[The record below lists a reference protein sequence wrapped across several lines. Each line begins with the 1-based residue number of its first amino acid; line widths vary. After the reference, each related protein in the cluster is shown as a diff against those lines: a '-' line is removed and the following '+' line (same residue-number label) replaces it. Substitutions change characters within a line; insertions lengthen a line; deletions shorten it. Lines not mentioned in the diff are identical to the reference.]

1 MKDAGPSNSPA
12 PARRFGATD
21 EQLSAELRKWT
32 GATPALHP
40 VGELLD
46 RHWEAAF
53 AYARLC
59 TDGPRSAGML
69 TTAAFTRLFGETLR
83 QNGPTSAWRPHLL
96 LTVRRIAA
104 EWAGDHRC
112 DTLHPDLLAGA
123 GDGDRPASRLLPSP
137 RRRLLSGAFQRLPQS
152 ARCLLW
158 HVEVEAEP
166 LLSPA
171 GLLGLDEEGARVE
184 LGRARDR
191 LREESLQLH
200 RELAPD
206 EECRRYLRLLDVTYR
221 RGGVDIDPDLRAH
234 IEGCGHCSAAADQLD
249 QFNHDLGVAL
259 SEAVLGWGG
268 RDYAQRRAHEAGQSA
283 GGGRHA
289 GKPERPGTAAG
300 AAAAVMPAGAAREL
314 FPDPVALA
322 REVFPDPVD
331 LTYEIMPDPVRPP
344 RETFP
349 GPSRER
355 REAAPDPVRAPHE
368 AYPAPTG
375 EGREALQGPL
385 GGAPEAFQGP
395 LGGAPEAF
403 MGPGRAPH
411 EPFTGQ
417 AAPEAFRDPLR
428 APRGTYPGPAGQG
441 GEVFPD
447 PVALAGAV
455 GESFT
460 DPGGPAAVPPPLARP
475 EGVAPAAGTARTPA
489 HADVSVPP
497 APAPRGPRPE
507 GPRTAARRSAQ
518 KAARRTARRRNLTAG
533 VLTVSGLV
541 VLPLVLWSTGNSGDG
556 APAGA
561 DRPTGEAPDSDAGEA
576 SRDPSW
582 ADAGDAEKGALR
594 GRLHN
599 VSSGL
604 CVGIDGKKAVA
615 GGEAEL
621 TTCSADAAQQWTY
634 ETDGLLRNGAAPD
647 LCLDSQLGYSVR
659 LAPCAG
665 ASRPDPKNIRYD
677 FTLQGALV
685 PRSDQDLALTPAAT
699 DGSGALV
706 LKARTD
712 DEVQRWVIDTSK
724 ADLRM
729 KVVNWNAAV
738 PAPRPTPTPTPTPS
752 KTPEHTPTPSATSPA
767 PQPTPSSPAAT
778 DPPCYHY
785 GYYCDSDGQY
795 GNPGYGY
802 PGYGYGYGGYG
813 HGGRR

>member
-104 EWAGDHRC
+104 EWAGDHRL
-112 DTLHPDLLAGA
+112 DTLHPDLLAGT

-234 IEGCGHCSAAADQLD
+234 IEGCGHCSAAAEQLD

-268 RDYAQRRAHEAGQSA
+268 RGYAERRAHEAGQSA

-289 GKPERPGTAAG
+289 GKPERPGSAAG

-331 LTYEIMPDPVRPP
+331 LTYEIIPDPVRAP

-349 GPSRER
+349 GPARER
-355 REAAPDPVRAPHE
+355 REAAPDPARAPHE
-368 AYPAPTG
+368 TYPGPTG
-375 EGREALQGPL
+375 EGREAFPGPV
-385 GGAPEAFQGP
+385 GGAREAFPGP
-395 LGGAPEAF
+395 VGGAREAF
-403 MGPGRAPH
+403 PGPVGGAR
-411 EPFTGQ
+411 
-417 AAPEAFRDPLR
+417 EAF
-428 APRGTYPGPAGQG
+428 PGPVG
-441 GEVFPD
+441 G
-447 PVALAGAV
+447 
-455 GESFT
+455 
-460 DPGGPAAVPPPLARP
+460 AR
-475 EGVAPAAGTARTPA
+475 
-489 HADVSVPP
+489 
-497 APAPRGPRPE
+497 
-507 GPRTAARRSAQ
+507 
-518 KAARRTARRRNLTAG
+518 
-533 VLTVSGLV
+533 
-541 VLPLVLWSTGNSGDG
+541 
-556 APAGA
+556 
-561 DRPTGEAPDSDAGEA
+561 
-576 SRDPSW
+576 
-582 ADAGDAEKGALR
+582 
-594 GRLHN
+594 
-599 VSSGL
+599 
-604 CVGIDGKKAVA
+604 
-615 GGEAEL
+615 
-621 TTCSADAAQQWTY
+621 
-634 ETDGLLRNGAAPD
+634 
-647 LCLDSQLGYSVR
+647 
-659 LAPCAG
+659 
-665 ASRPDPKNIRYD
+665 
-677 FTLQGALV
+677 
-685 PRSDQDLALTPAAT
+685 
-699 DGSGALV
+699 
-706 LKARTD
+706 
-712 DEVQRWVIDTSK
+712 
-724 ADLRM
+724 
-729 KVVNWNAAV
+729 
-738 PAPRPTPTPTPTPS
+738 
-752 KTPEHTPTPSATSPA
+752 
-767 PQPTPSSPAAT
+767 
-778 DPPCYHY
+778 
-785 GYYCDSDGQY
+785 
-795 GNPGYGY
+795 
-802 PGYGYGYGGYG
+802 
-813 HGGRR
+813 

>member
-12 PARRFGATD
+12 PARRFAVTD

-53 AYARLC
+53 GYARLC

-96 LTVRRIAA
+96 VTVRRIAA
-104 EWAGDHRC
+104 EWAGDHRLGM
-112 DTLHPDLLAGA
+112 LHPELLTGE
-123 GDGDRPASRLLPSP
+123 GERPASRLLPSQ

-166 LLSPA
+166 LTSPA

-184 LGRARDR
+184 LDRARDR
-191 LREESLQLH
+191 LREECLQLH

-221 RGGVDIDPDLRAH
+221 RGGLALDPDLRAH
-234 IEGCGHCSAAADQLD
+234 IEGCGHCDAAADQLD
-249 QFNHDLGVAL
+249 QFNHGLGAAL

-268 RDYAQRRAHEAGQSA
+268 RAYAQSRANEAGESA
-283 GGGRHA
+283 GSGPPTERG
-289 GKPERPGTAAG
+289 RPGGAAG
-300 AAAAVMPAGAAREL
+300 AATAEIPAAAAREL

-322 REVFPDPVD
+322 REVFPDPAGMA
-331 LTYEIMPDPVRPP
+331 YEIIPDPVRPA
-344 RETFP
+344 REPFP
-349 GPSRER
+349 EPARER
-355 REAAPDPVRAPHE
+355 REVFPDPV
-368 AYPAPTG
+368 PAA
-375 EGREALQGPL
+375 REPS
-385 GGAPEAFQGP
+385 
-395 LGGAPEAF
+395 
-403 MGPGRAPH
+403 
-411 EPFTGQ
+411 
-417 AAPEAFRDPLR
+417 
-428 APRGTYPGPAGQG
+428 PGPAGEG
-441 GEVFPD
+441 RGAFPD
-447 PVALAGAV
+447 PVALAGTV

-460 DPGGPAAVPPPLARP
+460 DPGGPAAVPLP
-475 EGVAPAAGTARTPA
+475 PAAAGAGTPLDRAQAPVTTGEGL
-489 HADVSVPP
+489 SVPP
-497 APAPRGPRPE
+497 PVSAPPGPRPE
-507 GPRTAARRSAQ
+507 GPRTAARRSAHRT
-518 KAARRTARRRNLTAG
+518 ARRAARRRNLTAG
-533 VLTVSGLV
+533 ILTVSGLV
-541 VLPLVLWSTGNSGDG
+541 VLPLVLWSTGNGGDG

-561 DRPTGEAPDSDAGEA
+561 DRPSGEAPDAEAGGVTT
-576 SRDPSW
+576 DPSW
-582 ADAGDAEKGALR
+582 AGADEAAKGALR

-599 VSSGL
+599 VASGL
-604 CVGIDGKKAVA
+604 CVGIDGKKAVED
-615 GGEAEL
+615 GEAEL

-677 FTLQGALV
+677 FTLQGSLV
-685 PRSDQDLALTPAAT
+685 PRWDQDLALAPAAT
-699 DGSGALV
+699 NGSGALV

-712 DEVQRWVIDTSK
+712 DEAQRWVIDTSK
-724 ADLRM
+724 ADLQM
-729 KVVNWNAAV
+729 EAVNWNAAA
-738 PAPRPTPTPTPTPS
+738 PAPRPTPPPTPTPS
-752 KTPEHTPTPSATSPA
+752 KTPESTPTPSATSPA
-767 PQPTPSSPAAT
+767 PKPKPSSPAAT
-778 DPPCYHY
+778 EPPCYRY
-785 GYYCDSDGQY
+785 GYYCDADGGY

-802 PGYGYGYGGYG
+802 PGYGYGPGYGSGGYG
-813 HGGRR
+813 GDGRR